1 MPEIILKIGAEGGSI
16 TLYGFLSDHGFQLF
30 SIDTYDCSDD
40 EAEHEAS
47 SDINQISDQ
56 NSASSWPDAF
66 NLIKRYPSWY
76 RLHPMVLHP
85 DFESRILDEVRN
97 CGGDAALKRWQ
108 EALQETWPSY

>member
-16 TLYGFLSDHGFQLF
+16 TLYGFRSDHGFQLF

-56 NSASSWPDAF
+56 NSASSWPDAL
-66 NLIKRYPSWY
+66 NLIRRYPSWY

-108 EALQETWPSY
+108 EALSETWPSY